1 MEEDKGIEL
10 YDDGIGHVEYVE
22 HMGSDLSIVN
32 SARVS
37 FGKHKEE
44 LDGKDKKLIK
54 YLIKHRHTSTLEHCI
69 VTFRFKVPLFI
80 RSQPVSYTHLTL
92 PTIAVV

>member
-44 LDGKDKKLIK
+44 LDAKRDEGNK
-54 YLIKHRHTSTLEHCI
+54 RATCEA
-69 VTFRFKVPLFI
+69 I
-80 RSQPVSYTHLTL
+80 RGQQAELY
-92 PTIAVV
+92 

>member
-1 MEEDKGIEL
+1 MNSIDIYE
-10 YDDGIGHVEYVE
+10 DGIGKVEYVE

-44 LDGKDKKLIK
+44 LDGEG
-54 YLIKHRHTSTLEHCI
+54 TEC
-69 VTFRFKVPLFI
+69 
-80 RSQPVSYTHLTL
+80 
-92 PTIAVV
+92 